1 MNQNEDYQDVIEQ
14 LSTLAP
20 QEAEA
25 PQAPHLALARLER
38 ELAAPQPSPFS
49 FLRRLITMSKHKYAM
64 SGLAAVLLL
73 VITFS
78 LPPVRA
84 AASDFL
90 GLFRVQKFAAI
101 SISPQQMALLE
112 EIAEEGLYPGEFQSV
127 EEPGRPQEVASLQDA
142 AEQAGNPVRG
152 VPTLDAPSQILV
164 SGAGSGRLI
173 VDVDRARRILRAA
186 DVDPTLLPD
195 SLDGAEVDVT
205 IFPAVEQRWSDGLM
219 FLQSQSP
226 LIDYPDDVDPNIL
239 GEALLQMLG
248 MSAGEAQRLAASIDW
263 SSTLLL
269 PVPENIATFSEVTV
283 DGASALALSSLEGGE
298 SSLIWQKDGAI
309 FVLVGPNTTAE
320 LQRIAES
327 VE

>member
-1 MNQNEDYQDVIEQ
+1 MNQDEEYQDVMEQ
-14 LSTLAP
+14 LSALAP
-20 QEAEA
+20 QKGDAPRAPQQAFARLQRDLEA
-25 PQAPHLALARLER
+25 PQ
-38 ELAAPQPSPFS
+38 QSPLTYF
-49 FLRRLITMSKHKYAM
+49 RRLITMSRQKLAL
-64 SGLAAVLLL
+64 SGLAALALL
-73 VITFS
+73 VVAFS

-127 EEPGRPQEVASLQDA
+127 EDPGSPQEVASLQEA
-142 AEQAGNPVRG
+142 TEQTGNPVRTIAG
-152 VPTLDAPSQILV
+152 RDAPSRIQV
-164 SGAGSGRLI
+164 TGAGSGRLI
-173 VDVDRARRILRAA
+173 VDVDQARRILRAA
-186 DVDPTLLPD
+186 DVDPALLPD

-205 IFPAVEQRWSDGLM
+205 IFPAVEQRWSDGVTLM
-219 FLQSQSP
+219 QSESP
-226 LIDYPDDVDPNIL
+226 LIDYPDDVDPTVL
-239 GEALLQMLG
+239 GQALLQMLG
-248 MSAGEAQRLAASIDW
+248 MSEAEAQRLSASIDW

-283 DGASALALSSLEGGE
+283 DGVSALALSSVDGGE

-309 FVLVGPNTTAE
+309 YVLVGPNTPAE
-320 LQRIAES
+320 LQQMAEA

>member
-1 MNQNEDYQDVIEQ
+1 MSRHRI
-14 LSTLAP
+14 TL
-20 QEAEA
+20 
-25 PQAPHLALARLER
+25 
-38 ELAAPQPSPFS
+38 
-49 FLRRLITMSKHKYAM
+49 
-64 SGLAAVLLL
+64 SGLAVLVLL
-73 VITFS
+73 VIAFS

-112 EIAEEGLYPGEFQSV
+112 EIAEEGLHPGEFQPI
-127 EEPGRPQEVASLQDA
+127 EEPGRPQAVASLDEA
-142 AEQAGNPVRG
+142 AAQTGRQVRTIAGR
-152 VPTLDAPSQILV
+152 DAPASIEV
-164 SGAGSGRLI
+164 TGAGSGRLI
-173 VDVDRARRILRAA
+173 VDLDRARRILRAA

-205 IFPAVEQRWSDGLM
+205 IFPAVEQRWSDGVTLI
-219 FLQSQSP
+219 QSESP

-239 GEALLQMLG
+239 GEALLQVLG
-248 MSAGEAQRLAASIDW
+248 MSAAEAQRLSASIDW

-283 DGASALALSSLEGGE
+283 DGASALALSSVDGGE
-298 SSLIWQKDGAI
+298 SSLMWQKDGAI
-309 FVLVGPNTTAE
+309 YLLVGPNTVE
-320 LQRIAES
+320 GLQRMAEA

>member
-1 MNQNEDYQDVIEQ
+1 MKQPEEYQDVMEQ
-14 LSTLAP
+14 LSALAP
-20 QEAEA
+20 QKGDAPRPPQQAFARLQHELDA
-25 PQAPHLALARLER
+25 PQ
-38 ELAAPQPSPFS
+38 QSPVTY
-49 FLRRLITMSKHKYAM
+49 LRRLITMRRYRIAL
-64 SGLAAVLLL
+64 SGLAALVLL
-73 VITFS
+73 VIAFS

-112 EIAEEGLYPGEFQSV
+112 DIAEEGLYPGEFQPV
-127 EEPGRPQEVASLQDA
+127 EDPGQPQEVASLQEA
-142 AEQAGNPVRG
+142 AEQTGNSVRTIAGR
-152 VPTLDAPSQILV
+152 DAPSQIQV
-164 SGAGSGRLI
+164 TGAGSGRLI
-173 VDVDRARRILRAA
+173 VDVDQARRILRAA
-186 DVDPTLLPD
+186 DVDPALLPD

-205 IFPAVEQRWSDGLM
+205 IFPAVEQRWSDGLT
-219 FLQSQSP
+219 FVQSQSP
-226 LIDYPDDVDPNIL
+226 LIDYPDDVDPNVL

-248 MSAGEAQRLAASIDW
+248 MSASEAQRLSASIDW

-283 DGASALALSSLEGGE
+283 DGASALALSSVDGGE

-309 FVLVGPNTTAE
+309 FFLVGPNTPEE
-320 LQRIAES
+320 LQRMAEA